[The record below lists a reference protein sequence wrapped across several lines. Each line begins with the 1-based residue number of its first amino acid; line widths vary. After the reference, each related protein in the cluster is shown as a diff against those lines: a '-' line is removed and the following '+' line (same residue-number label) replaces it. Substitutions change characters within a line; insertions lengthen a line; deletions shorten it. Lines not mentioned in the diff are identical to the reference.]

1 MGDINRLGFA
11 NGYFYKGS
19 FLSWFLWTQ
28 NNFLPLASLFSSKTG
43 EILSLFCP
51 PIFSPSPSQL
61 VSAEIRRKVRAWHR
75 VAWNRISLPSFR
87 IIFLFI
93 WPKNGTFPAHQ
104 ATCTQESAAC
114 PEIDLYQLSSRTIPC
129 IHTWMYILRYYL
141 LFVFVSL
148 SLPQFKKKKKNL
160 SYCYWTKGP
169 HLRSSFSPP
178 PPRPQWYR
186 CCLVRPS
193 GRMSWPPQPPIS
205 KAVPSLFVQLPSH
218 IQHSKPAVSWERLAL
233 EDCPLH
239 PFPRSS
245 CCKQHIFN
253 MKQKWILLSF
263 SPSVFGHTVL
273 GSQTSRLGVE
283 AIA

>member
-1 MGDINRLGFA
+1 M
-11 NGYFYKGS
+11 
-19 FLSWFLWTQ
+19 
-28 NNFLPLASLFSSKTG
+28 FSSKTG

-93 WPKNGTFPAHQ
+93 RPKNGAFPAHQ

-148 SLPQFKKKKKNL
+148 SLPQLKKKKKI
-160 SYCYWTKGP
+160 WVTATEPKGASFEVFFLPTPSPTPVIQMLPCQAFREDVLTPSTP
-169 HLRSSFSPP
+169 HLQS
-178 PPRPQWYR
+178 
-186 CCLVRPS
+186 
-193 GRMSWPPQPPIS
+193 
-205 KAVPSLFVQLPSH
+205 
-218 IQHSKPAVSWERLAL
+218 
-233 EDCPLH
+233 CPLPLCATPLPH
-239 PFPRSS
+239 PA
-245 CCKQHIFN
+245 Q
-253 MKQKWILLSF
+253 
-263 SPSVFGHTVL
+263 
-273 GSQTSRLGVE
+273 
-283 AIA
+283 